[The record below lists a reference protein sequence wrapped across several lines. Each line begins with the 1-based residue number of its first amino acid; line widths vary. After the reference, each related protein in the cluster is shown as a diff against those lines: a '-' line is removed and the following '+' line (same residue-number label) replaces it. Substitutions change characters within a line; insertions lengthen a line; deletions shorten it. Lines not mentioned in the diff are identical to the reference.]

1 MWNAVA
7 LRARPR
13 AQMGEHPARP
23 LRDANGARAALPPAH
38 RTGTRMGLPR
48 GEIIAAERLP
58 RRDVGT
64 SGPEET
70 GAGDS
75 AGRHVSVGATCQQEK
90 AALPAIQQEARRCE
104 KTYWRVRRSAWL
116 VP

>member
-48 GEIIAAERLP
+48 REIIAAERLP
-58 RRDVGT
+58 RRDVAT

-75 AGRHVSVGATCQQEK
+75 ARGHVIAGVSAGGASAED
-90 AALPAIQQEARRCE
+90 AALRAMRQEARRCQ
-104 KTYWRVRRSAWL
+104 KT
-116 VP
+116 

>member
-48 GEIIAAERLP
+48 REIIAAERLP
-58 RRDVGT
+58 RGDVAT
-64 SGPEET
+64 SE
-70 GAGDS
+70 S
-75 AGRHVSVGATCQQEK
+75 
-90 AALPAIQQEARRCE
+90 QEAVATDCRAV
-104 KTYWRVRRSAWL
+104 VRQLFLDSGQPRLTKRTHRGNSF
-116 VP
+116 P